1 MSADI
6 PTGQALSVADLKA
19 VGFDETLGLE
29 MRSAT
34 PDEIVATME
43 EIREAIPGDFGRDM
57 ALAWYYLGGFAH
69 IWSYNS
75 STEPDN
81 RVVALGS
88 L

>member
-1 MSADI
+1 VLLLGNSGKI
-6 PTGQALSVADLKA
+6 GTTSYKGEA
-19 VGFDETLGLE
+19 VIFGNDPVMEV
-29 MRSAT
+29 
-34 PDEIVATME
+34 VATME